1 MSAKK
6 EMTKVTVLKNEQ
18 MTEGTFRLTLE
29 NEHIS
34 QTSHAGNFINVKVP
48 QCDRVLWRRPFS
60 IHSTNPS
67 QNSFQILINA
77 IGRGTSVLKD
87 IKSGESLDI
96 IGPLGNSFSV
106 SPNLNELII
115 VGGGIGI
122 APFKLLL
129 EDAKDIDCKKTVFFG
144 VDSKDQFCCLS
155 EFEKLGASLILSTDD
170 GSEGYKGFI
179 TSPLEQYL
187 QNLENPNGV
196 ELFVCGP
203 TPMMNTVKQI
213 SEKYSI
219 KAQVTVENV
228 MACGFGACV
237 GCPVPLANP
246 TEEGKL
252 YKLACKDGPVFDM
265 SEILLND

>member
-1 MSAKK
+1 
-6 EMTKVTVLKNEQ
+6 MTKVKVLNNEQ
-18 MTEGTFRLTLE
+18 MADGTFRLTLE

-60 IHSTNPS
+60 VHSTNPA
-67 QNSFQILINA
+67 NKSFQILISA

-87 IKSGESLDI
+87 LKAGEFLDI
-96 IGPLGNSFSV
+96 VGPLGNSFYV
-106 SPNLNELII
+106 RNDLKELII

-129 EDAKDIDCKKTVFFG
+129 EDAKNIPCKKTVFFG
-144 VDSKDQFCCLS
+144 VGTEKQFCCLK
-155 EFEKLGASLILSTDD
+155 EFEELGGELILSTDD
-170 GSEGYKGFI
+170 GSKGYSGFV
-179 TSPLEQYL
+179 TTPLEQYL
-187 QNLENPNGV
+187 DKLDDKDGA

-213 SEKYSI
+213 SEKHNI